1 VIEGRKYARESNQA
15 KVALADVPGATASLR
30 PHNLAIMN
38 RLWLA
43 LLLAPLLLA
52 GCARNYVMSLNNGA
66 RVTTRGKPK
75 LEGGAY
81 VYKDIR
87 GEISRVPAGRVTEIA
102 PASLAKDRSRK
113 FKPPRG
119 R

>member
-1 VIEGRKYARESNQA
+1 MLS
-15 KVALADVPGATASLR
+15 
-30 PHNLAIMN
+30 HNLAIMN

-66 RVTTRGKPK
+66 RITTRGKPK

-87 GEISRVPAGRVTEIA
+87 GDISRVPAGRVTETA
-102 PASLAKDRSRK
+102 PASLAKERQRK